1 MKLTDEYIASCI
13 VKDEAFKIG
22 AKTTLVVLTL
32 KNGFEV
38 VGTSACVDPSAYD
51 QKTGEHY
58 ARERALAKV
67 WELEG
72 YMLQS
77 HGDTPELSCHGELG
91 LKETCTGTCTKETLD
106 PSAA

>member
-1 MKLTDEYIASCI
+1 MKLTDEYIASQI
-13 VKDEAFKIG
+13 VKDESFKVG

-38 VGTSACVDPSAYD
+38 VGTSACVDANAYD
-51 QKTGEHY
+51 QKIGEHY

-72 YMLQS
+72 YMLQNM
-77 HGDTPELSCHGELG
+77 GAVQMNVLGEV
-91 LKETCTGTCTKETLD
+91 KTCTSKDCTEKMSD

>member
-1 MKLTDEYIASCI
+1 MKLTDEYIASI
-13 VKDEAFKIG
+13 VVKDESFKIG

-38 VGTSACVDPSAYD
+38 VGTSACVDASSYD
-51 QKTGEHY
+51 QKIGEHY

-72 YMLQS
+72 YMLQNMGCLQMNS
-77 HGDTPELSCHGELG
+77 YGEV
-91 LKETCTGTCTKETLD
+91 KTECTGTCSEKMSD